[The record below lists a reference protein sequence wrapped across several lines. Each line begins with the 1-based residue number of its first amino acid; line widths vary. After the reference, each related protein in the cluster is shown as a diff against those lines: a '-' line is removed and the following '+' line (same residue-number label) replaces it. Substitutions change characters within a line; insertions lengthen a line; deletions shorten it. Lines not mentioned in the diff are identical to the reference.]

1 MAKLLYTHD
10 ENDLVQITEMIAN
23 KLVQKLGLNN
33 KGPVITKGELINN
46 EKCAELLGVSVGT
59 LISWRKKGKIPYRQ
73 YGRSPLYCPEEVLH
87 AFHDQ
92 KEQEDRES
100 AA

>member
-23 KLVQKLGLNN
+23 RLIQKLGLNQRS
-33 KGPVITKGELINN
+33 PVIAKGDLINN
-46 EKCAELLGVSVGT
+46 EECAKLLGVSVGT
-59 LISWRKKGKIPYRQ
+59 LITWRKKGKIPYRQ

-92 KEQEDRES
+92 QDPKDRES